1 MTIVVDHDTGR
12 LIWAAVGAD
21 KQTLN
26 SFFDALGEQR
36 CDKLRIVTADAAP
49 FIAEVVAQRAK
60 QATLCIDAFHVVKW
74 ATEALDEVRREV
86 WNNARREGMRAHA
99 KELKGCRFALW
110 KNPEDLTVRQ
120 SAKLAWV
127 ARANTQLY
135 RAYLLKEQLRLAIRK
150 KGVLSLTMLEGWLDW
165 AQRCR
170 IQAFSDRPC
179 PRLGAIRAHVLAHPG
194 VGTTARE

>member
-74 ATEALDEVRREV
+74 ATEARV
-86 WNNARREGMRAHA
+86 
-99 KELKGCRFALW
+99 
-110 KNPEDLTVRQ
+110 
-120 SAKLAWV
+120 
-127 ARANTQLY
+127 
-135 RAYLLKEQLRLAIRK
+135 LL
-150 KGVLSLTMLEGWLDW
+150 
-165 AQRCR
+165 
-170 IQAFSDRPC
+170 
-179 PRLGAIRAHVLAHPG
+179 
-194 VGTTARE
+194 